1 MESKE
6 LMSLSARL
14 NHFLKPPVF
23 PEDEFKTRLA
33 YYLSTIVKAILP
45 VLLVFLFVRIGQGI
59 GPLDISNLLLAA
71 IGIVLI
77 VSWLIMKAGAV
88 HQAGYLSIGL
98 IWLGSTFLAFTGS
111 GLRGTG
117 FVSYFVVIAL
127 AGLLLGARAASG
139 IALLSTLSGFG
150 LAYAE
155 SAGIVAFSPNPPFVA
170 AFEFA
175 FLFILSMVVIRLTI
189 NTLQGALENAT
200 ANSRQLAI
208 SNVELSELRDVLE
221 LRIQERTASL
231 EKRASQLQ
239 TVSSIA
245 RSVAAMKEIDTLLQ
259 DITRLV
265 SSQLGFYHTG
275 IFLLDDAGKYA
286 VLKAANSEG
295 GREML
300 HRGHELAID
309 SNSIVGHVAYRGEYR
324 IALDVGADSVYF
336 SNPLLPKTRSE
347 MALPLRVSGRVIGVL
362 DMQSTEVNVFSDED
376 IPVLYTLAD
385 QVAVAIENA
394 RLYESA
400 QKALSESQATFERYV
415 KQEWSSF
422 AQKIKHPGFTFDGK
436 QVTPLEKVI
445 NSEAAESV
453 VQTGRLSTD
462 RSSSTITIPVK
473 LRGQTI
479 GVLDVRSRTGNRE
492 WTSDEITLLEA
503 AAERAALALE
513 NARLVDSAQRRASRE
528 RSIGEISAKIGAVSN
543 FEAILQTAVEEL
555 GRKLSGAPEVT
566 LELDREK
573 I

>member
-1 MESKE
+1 MEP
-6 LMSLSARL
+6 MSRSSRFSS
-14 NHFLKPPVF
+14 FLKPPVF
-23 PEDEFKTRLA
+23 PGDVNKTRLA
-33 YYLSTIVKAILP
+33 FYLSAIVKAVLP
-45 VLLVFLFVRIGQGI
+45 ALLVFLSARILQGI
-59 GPLDISNLLLAA
+59 GPLDISNLLLIA
-71 IGIVLI
+71 IGVVL
-77 VSWLIMKAGAV
+77 VLTWLVTKMGAV
-88 HQAGYLSIGL
+88 RLAGYISIGL
-98 IWLGSTFLAFTGS
+98 IWLGSTFLAYTGS

-127 AGLLLGARAASG
+127 AGLLLGARAATG
-139 IALLSTLSGFG
+139 VAVLSILSGFG

-155 SAGIVAFSPNPPFVA
+155 YTGIVVFVPDTPFVVA
-170 AFEFA
+170 IEFA
-175 FLFILSMVVIRLTI
+175 FLFVLSIVVIRLTI
-189 NTLQGALENAT
+189 NTLQGALDDAT
-200 ANSRQLAI
+200 ANAKQLAA

-245 RSVAAMKEIDTLLQ
+245 RSVASMKDLDSLLQ
-259 DITRLV
+259 DITTLV
-265 SSQLGFYHTG
+265 SSQFGFYHTG
-275 IFLLDDAGKYA
+275 IFLLNETGEVA

-300 HRGHELAID
+300 FRGHQLSLD
-309 SNSIVGHVAYRGEYR
+309 SNSIVGHVASRGEYR

-362 DMQSTEVNVFSDED
+362 DIQSTEINAFSDQD

-400 QKALSESQATFERYV
+400 QKALAESQATFERYV

-422 AQKIKHPGFTFDGK
+422 AQQIKHTGFTFDGK
-436 QVTPLEKVI
+436 QVTPLDKKISTDRVK
-445 NSEAAESV
+445 SV
-453 VQTGRLSTD
+453 LQTGRLSAD
-462 RSSSTITIPVK
+462 RSADTITIPVK

-479 GVLDVRSRTGNRE
+479 GVLDVRSRAGSRE
-492 WTSDEITLLEA
+492 WSKDEITLLEA

-513 NARLVDSAQRRASRE
+513 NARLVESAQRRASRE
-528 RSIGEISAKIGAVSN
+528 RSIGEISAKIGSVSD
-543 FEAILQTAVEEL
+543 FESILQTAVEEL
-555 GRKLSGAPEVT
+555 GRKLSGATEVT
-566 LELDREK
+566 LELDREQ